1 MNVKQ
6 IIASTVAKHLNEG
19 EIVNLGIG
27 IPTLVT
33 EYLPDDSSI
42 YIHSENGI
50 LGVASVPEDQ
60 EPDFDL
66 VNAGKIPVGINEGAS
81 FFDSADSFAMIRGG
95 HVDVAVIGALEV
107 DRKGRIANWS
117 VPGKNVLGVGGAM
130 DLVEGVG
137 RVIIATTHTT
147 KDGLPKI
154 VEQANYPLTSQRSVD
169 LIITE
174 LATFR
179 VKEHQLIL
187 SELAD
192 GVTIKEVK
200 RKTAAKFTIDLT
212 ESSKEISVS

>member
-1 MNVKQ
+1 MNMKQ
-6 IIASTVAKHLNEG
+6 VIASTVAKHLNEG

-33 EYLPDDSSI
+33 EYLPEQSSI
-42 YIHSENGI
+42 FIHSENGI
-50 LGVASVPEDQ
+50 LGVASVPEGQ
-60 EPDFDL
+60 EPDYDL
-66 VNAGKIPVGINEGAS
+66 VNAGKIPVGVDEGAS

-107 DRKGRIANWS
+107 DAKGRIANWS

-174 LATFR
+174 LATFK
-179 VKEHQLIL
+179 VEDHQLIL
-187 SELAD
+187 CELAE
-192 GVTIKEVK
+192 GVTLEEVRQKTTASFTIALESKEVTK
-200 RKTAAKFTIDLT
+200 
-212 ESSKEISVS
+212 VS

>member
-33 EYLPDDSSI
+33 DYLHDDSSI

-50 LGVASVPEDQ
+50 LGVAPVPEEQ

-107 DRKGRIANWS
+107 DEKGRIANWS

-154 VEQANYPLTSQRSVD
+154 VEHAHYPLTSQRSVD

-179 VKEHQLIL
+179 VKEQQLIL
-187 SELAD
+187 SELAE
-192 GVTIKEVK
+192 GVTIEEVK
-200 RKTAAKFTIDLT
+200 RKTTAKFIIELT
-212 ESSKEISVS
+212 ESIEEISVS